1 MAHTGFGILS
11 ATVAC
16 SYTKE
21 RNAPLKGETCSK
33 GVITRDLLHLIPKSR
48 LVQQAVWKSKEKKKK
63 ESFIKTNSNERKSQG
78 TKKYKTC
85 NSFAEQLQR
94 QGWLRKASDRTKRND
109 CILIHWSL
117 SQLIGLKEVRVM
129 FSSRQRRKCMILFL
143 IK

>member
-63 ESFIKTNSNERKSQG
+63 RKLHQDKFKW
-78 TKKYKTC
+78 KKKLGY
-85 NSFAEQLQR
+85 
-94 QGWLRKASDRTKRND
+94 
-109 CILIHWSL
+109 
-117 SQLIGLKEVRVM
+117 KEV
-129 FSSRQRRKCMILFL
+129 QNL
-143 IK
+143 